1 MKKWIV
7 VVFIAL
13 AGCGSKREAPAKA
26 EAAGPVV
33 SVKLVDVVETEW
45 PSFHEAV
52 GTVRA
57 RASGQVSARVM
68 AYVREVRV
76 RLGDRVKAGQV
87 LVVLD
92 GRETQTR
99 QRQAEA
105 ARTEARTTAIEAE
118 QSIASARAAM
128 RLAEVTYKRMKD
140 LHDKASVSNQEF
152 DEASARLEMARA
164 AVEMAE
170 SRRRSVDAKIAQA
183 DEEVKGVEVQA
194 GYSAVTAPFGGVVT
208 EKPVEPGN
216 LAVPGM
222 TLMTIERDG
231 GFRLEAQVEERN
243 LSTVRLGQRV
253 MVVLDSIEG
262 PLEGTVSEIVPA
274 VDPISRAFIAKV
286 DLPASTR
293 IRSGMFGRARFIAG
307 SRRVIAAPA
316 AAVVNRGQ
324 MQWVFVNDG
333 GKARG
338 RIVTLGASHDGAV
351 DLLSGARA
359 GEKVIAPAP
368 GDIADGTRIEV
379 QP

>member
-1 MKKWIV
+1 MIV
-7 VVFIAL
+7 LVIGL
-13 AGCGSKREAPAKA
+13 AGCGSRHEAPVTA
-26 EAAGPVV
+26 EVAGAVV
-33 SVKLVDVVETEW
+33 PVKLVDVVETEW

-52 GTVRA
+52 GTVQA
-57 RASGQVSARVM
+57 RASGEVSARVM

-92 GRETQTR
+92 ARETETR

-105 ARTEARTTAIEAE
+105 ARAEARTVALEADHG
-118 QSIASARAAM
+118 IASARAALK
-128 RLAEVTYKRMKD
+128 LAEVTYKRMKD

-164 AVEMAE
+164 AVEAAE

-183 DEEVKGVEVQA
+183 DEEVKGVEVQR
-194 GYSAVTAPFGGVVT
+194 GYAAVMAPFPGVVT
-208 EKPVEPGN
+208 KKPVEPGN

-231 GFRLEAQVEERN
+231 GFRLETQVDEGN
-243 LSTVRLGQRV
+243 LTKVRLGQRV
-253 MVVLDSIEG
+253 VVVIDSTG
-262 PLEGTVSEIVPA
+262 QLEGAVSEIVPA
-274 VDPISRAFIAKV
+274 VDPGSRAFVAKV
-286 DLPASTR
+286 DLPSTALV
-293 IRSGMFGRARFIAG
+293 RSGMFGRARFIAG
-307 SRRVIAAPA
+307 SRRVVAAPA

-338 RIVTLGASHDGAV
+338 RIVTLGARHEGAV
-351 DLLSGARA
+351 EVLSGVSA
-359 GEKVIAPAP
+359 GEKVIGPAP
-368 GDIADGTRIEV
+368 GDLADGTRIEV
-379 QP
+379 RP